1 MSAYL
6 SKPVSPFVKWG
17 QYLPKMVVRL
27 SEKMCRKSTVQGI
40 KVWVR
45 TIYPHLH
52 TTQGSYGGTWLLHSR
67 HFTHSGSAVNA
78 NSVTVLVQVS
88 AYGFIT
94 SNYQKFSD
102 HYFER
107 IKKPLIFYVNHD
119 LSLEAT
125 LWKDLHKAGILWL
138 YQR

>member
-1 MSAYL
+1 MLFARIFTKSPREGGGFLNSCHLTGVCTTRGLVSA
-6 SKPVSPFVKWG
+6 K
-17 QYLPKMVVRL
+17 
-27 SEKMCRKSTVQGI
+27 
-40 KVWVR
+40 
-45 TIYPHLH
+45 
-52 TTQGSYGGTWLLHSR
+52 
-67 HFTHSGSAVNA
+67 
-78 NSVTVLVQVS
+78 SVTVLVQVS

-94 SNYQKFSD
+94 SNYWKFSD

-125 LWKDLHKAGILWL
+125 LWKDLHEAGILWL